1 MGYRSYKKQSSVWLH
16 ETYAQKLQS
25 SSSSLSSL
33 SSSSSWKRFNRRR
46 RHSSP
51 ILLLSNKFAI
61 KWRLCRSAVEAT
73 SAAVA
78 KNGGSDSYLIG
89 CLLFSK
95 KMKVVCGRFLLL
107 LKKKTNTL
115 NTKRIIYYSL
125 PK

>member
-1 MGYRSYKKQSSVWLH
+1 MGYAH
-16 ETYAQKLQS
+16 ELLLS

-33 SSSSSWKRFNRRR
+33 SSPSSSWKRFNRRR

-78 KNGGSDSYLIG
+78 KNGSSDSYW
-89 CLLFSK
+89 LF
-95 KMKVVCGRFLLL
+95 VVQQKYESRLWEIFVIITNE
-107 LKKKTNTL
+107 KQKTTNTL

-125 PK
+125 LK

>member
-1 MGYRSYKKQSSVWLH
+1 MGYKKQSSVWLH
-16 ETYAQKLQS
+16 ETYAHELLLS

-33 SSSSSWKRFNRRR
+33 SSSLSSWKQFNRRS

-51 ILLLSNKFAI
+51 ILLPSNKFAI

-73 SAAVA
+73 SAAVT

-95 KMKVVCGRFLLL
+95 KMKSSVGD
-107 LKKKTNTL
+107 
-115 NTKRIIYYSL
+115 
-125 PK
+125 

>member
-1 MGYRSYKKQSSVWLH
+1 MG
-16 ETYAQKLQS
+16 S

-33 SSSSSWKRFNRRR
+33 TSTSSSWKRFNRGR
-46 RHSSP
+46 RHSSS

-61 KWRLCRSAVEAT
+61 KWRLRRSAVDAT

-95 KMKVVCGRFLLL
+95 KMKVVCGRFVLLL
-107 LKKKTNTL
+107 QGKTKYKYTEHKENHILLAT
-115 NTKRIIYYSL
+115 
-125 PK
+125 